1 MGRPGRERVGSVDP
15 NAWPLVTY
23 FTWPQTL
30 WCGVSNC
37 VAVCVCYVQRERQK
51 RREREGGEKP
61 VAKVLKLNGIYLPWL
76 LAESGSGSRHQ
87 FKLNFHLPRL
97 VCSTAGQQFVP

>member
-37 VAVCVCYVQRERQK
+37 VYVRYKERGREVERER
-51 RREREGGEKP
+51 GAEKP

>member
-1 MGRPGRERVGSVDP
+1 M
-15 NAWPLVTY
+15 
-23 FTWPQTL
+23 
-30 WCGVSNC
+30 
-37 VAVCVCYVQRERQK
+37 
-51 RREREGGEKP
+51 
-61 VAKVLKLNGIYLPWL
+61 AKVLKLNGIYLPWL

>member
-1 MGRPGRERVGSVDP
+1 MCVRYKERD
-15 NAWPLVTY
+15 
-23 FTWPQTL
+23 
-30 WCGVSNC
+30 
-37 VAVCVCYVQRERQK
+37 R
-51 RREREGGEKP
+51 RREREGGGEKP

>member
-37 VAVCVCYVQRERQK
+37 VCVRYKERDR